1 MMEDRQTG
9 VTSTTTENTFA
20 FARLLRNNNSLDEE
34 VIDLTIDEDMIKV
47 KFRKSERQ
55 FPSVTFTPIIS
66 SQEESSDHDYIFISD
81 DDAGDESEDKDESEG
96 QEGSEISEEDAGDV
110 QEMF

>member
-47 KFRKSERQ
+47 KFRKSER
-55 FPSVTFTPIIS
+55 
-66 SQEESSDHDYIFISD
+66 
-81 DDAGDESEDKDESEG
+81 
-96 QEGSEISEEDAGDV
+96 
-110 QEMF
+110 